1 MAKIL
6 RCPGCDRE
14 IRTGKTRDLNKHMN
28 LNGNL
33 RKGQCL
39 PALRLMQNPV
49 SVGNP
54 AENPVENP
62 APTPEGDLI
71 SFDENPL
78 THQPA
83 QLKEENV
90 PAVDPEIGPS
100 IKQNKTILI
109 YKNIPNGIEFYGGK
123 GKWYGVKEDFR
134 TLSN

>member
-6 RCPGCDRE
+6 RCQGCNRE

-49 SVGNP
+49 PAPVGNPPIQNP
-54 AENPVENP
+54 AENPTPTQNIPPAEYPIQTQNQAPVENP

-71 SFDENPL
+71 SFDENPP
-78 THQPA
+78 THQPTQPREA
-83 QLKEENV
+83 SA
-90 PAVDPEIGPS
+90 PAVDPG
-100 IKQNKTILI
+100 
-109 YKNIPNGIEFYGGK
+109 
-123 GKWYGVKEDFR
+123 
-134 TLSN
+134 